1 MPMRNTL
8 AACLLGWCC
17 VTLQGSEVS
26 IEGRG
31 AGYASRT
38 VEISVAF
45 NPFISDPVYSER
57 LQFDESGVFNHSF
70 QLETGRVVQFA
81 AGVYQAYLFMQPGF
95 HYEVEFP
102 PFREKRYEEFM
113 SPYYQPVFIPLKVH
127 SRTDLR
133 TGSTIPGNED
143 VNDRI
148 ARFDT
153 AFGRI
158 NEEVILDRRLGR
170 ATSLDSME
178 RQLERAFA
186 ADTSLFFVEYRKYRY
201 GLLRLNEGKTG
212 LEEVSRRYLGPV
224 VRESHPGFVELFR
237 NMFRD
242 FLYYYSSTPGGS
254 GLRRFINRTHEL
266 DSIRISLL
274 RHPAIWCDTLAEMV
288 LLQELSDI
296 FYRGDYHKESILI
309 LLDSMENDPV
319 SAKLATYTGQVRK
332 KLSSLMVGH
341 APPDFRLPDLSGTL
355 VTPEELKGK
364 YTLLFFCTPDH
375 YGCMMEYPYLQS
387 YLERHADYL
396 QVVSIMVAASEEAV
410 ADFMERNGYGWL
422 ALYFGENTSIL
433 RDYLIRAF
441 PTAYLIDPEGKLV
454 LSPSPLPSDGFEQR
468 LFRIMRSRGEI

>member
-1 MPMRNTL
+1 MRNIVAL
-8 AACLLGWCC
+8 CLLGWCC
-17 VTLQGSEVS
+17 VSMQGSEVS
-26 IEGRG
+26 IEGHG
-31 AGYASRT
+31 VGYESQT

-57 LQFDESGVFNHSF
+57 LRFDENGMFHHSF
-70 QLETGRVVQFA
+70 ELETGRVVQFE

-102 PFREKRYEEFM
+102 PFREKKYEEFM

-133 TGSTIPGNED
+133 TGSTVPGNVD
-143 VNDRI
+143 VNDHI

-153 AFGRI
+153 AFSKV
-158 NEEVILDRRLGR
+158 NEAVILDRRLGR
-170 ATSLDSME
+170 STSLDSLE
-178 RQLERAFA
+178 QQLEKRFK
-186 ADTSLFFVEYRKYRY
+186 ADTSRFFADYRKYRY

-212 LEEVSRRYLGPV
+212 LEAISQRYLGPV

-242 FLYYYSSTPGGS
+242 FLYYYSTTPGGS
-254 GLRRFINRTHEL
+254 SLRRYINRTHEL
-266 DSIRISLL
+266 DSIRTSLL
-274 RHPAIWCDTLAEMV
+274 RHPAIWCDTLADMV
-288 LLQELSDI
+288 LLQELTDI

-319 SAKLATYTGQVRK
+319 SPKLATYAVQVRE

-341 APPDFRLPDLSGTL
+341 TPPDFRLPDLSGTE
-355 VTPEELKGK
+355 VTLEDLKGK

-375 YGCMMEYPYLQS
+375 YGCMMEYPFLQS

-396 QVVSIMVAASEEAV
+396 QVVTVMVAASEQSV

-422 ALYFGENTSIL
+422 ALYYGGNTSIL

-441 PTAYLIDPEGKLV
+441 PSAYLIDPDGKLV